1 MRYLYKQTGIVVES
15 DITLDS
21 AMFCPVNEEPEVK
34 EEAGEGAE
42 VETEPEISEDAEK
55 KAEPEVGEEAEVKT
69 EPEVK
74 PKAAPAAKTKTTARK
89 TAKK

>member
-21 AMFCPVNEEPEVK
+21 AMFRPVDEPEV
-34 EEAGEGAE
+34 
-42 VETEPEISEDAEK
+42 V
-55 KAEPEVGEEAEVKT
+55 EEAEVKA

-74 PKAAPAAKTKTTARK
+74 PKAAPTAKAKKIARK
-89 TAKK
+89 TATAKK

>member
-21 AMFCPVNEEPEVK
+21 AMFRPVNEEPEVK
-34 EEAGEGAE
+34 EEVGEGAE

-55 KAEPEVGEEAEVKT
+55 KAEPEV
-69 EPEVK
+69 K
-74 PKAAPAAKTKTTARK
+74 PKAVPAAKAKTTARK
-89 TAKK
+89 TATAKK